1 LLATGKEERMAKS
14 IEIKFTEA
22 LDALKK
28 AGKTEVFTERSAN
41 CKGNVESKLI
51 IAEAVLQ
58 ENRIIKNNG
67 DGGSSYIS
75 ETDSKPF
82 AAVDRIIME
91 SLGFT
96 DEQIRRAN
104 GEAPADVPA
113 DKVAEYEFLRSI
125 RISESDAKKL
135 LSQGYKF

>member
-1 LLATGKEERMAKS
+1 MAKS

-28 AGKTEVFTERSAN
+28 AGKAEVFTERSAN

-58 ENRIIKNNG
+58 ENRIVKNNG
-67 DGGSSYIS
+67 DGASYIS
-75 ETDSKPF
+75 ETERNPF
-82 AAVDRIIME
+82 AKVDRIIME
-91 SLGFT
+91 GLGFS

-104 GEAPADVPA
+104 GEPPADVPA
-113 DKVAEYEFLRSI
+113 DKVSEYEFLRSI
-125 RISESDAKKL
+125 RIGESDAKRL
-135 LSQGYKF
+135 LKEGYKF